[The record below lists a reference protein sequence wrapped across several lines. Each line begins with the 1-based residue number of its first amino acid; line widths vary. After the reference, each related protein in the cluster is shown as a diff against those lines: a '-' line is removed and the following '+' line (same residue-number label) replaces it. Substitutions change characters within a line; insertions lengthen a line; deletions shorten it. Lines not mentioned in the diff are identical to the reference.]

1 MAKRKYRA
9 SWDEVAS
16 LDCDHIAGWGA
27 LDGYVGT
34 VDFDDMTPAKIH
46 IEHDRK
52 QDAISACY
60 FSDNGK
66 DAEPVRSTVHLERR
80 PCRFG
85 GTRAFF
91 VCPTCKRRT
100 LRLAVLPQGLRCG
113 TCGRI
118 TWASRRET
126 ETRRLIRKANKIALR
141 MGMNYFADQPKRPPH
156 MRPETY
162 ARLLSELQPIKAEIE
177 RRVARRMA
185 TAKGPLGGLALIV
198 RWGL

>member
-1 MAKRKYRA
+1 MAVGRYVA

-34 VDFDDMTPAKIH
+34 VDFDDLTPAKIH
-46 IEHDRK
+46 IEHDRER
-52 QDAISACY
+52 DTISAFY

-66 DAEPVRSTVHLERR
+66 DAEPVRSTVHLERC

-91 VCPTCKRRT
+91 RCPACQRRT
-100 LRLAVLPQGLRCG
+100 LRLAVLKRGMLCG

-126 ETRRLIRKANKIALR
+126 QTRRLIRKGNKIAAR
-141 MGMNYFADQPKRPPH
+141 MGMDYFADPPKRPPH

-162 ARLLSELQPIKAEIE
+162 ARLLTELQPIRAEIE

-185 TAKGPLGGLALIV
+185 KAKGPLGGLATIV

>member
-27 LDGYVGT
+27 VDGYVGT
-34 VDFDDMTPAKIH
+34 VDFEDMTPAKIH
-46 IEHDRK
+46 VEHERERDTF
-52 QDAISACY
+52 SAFY
-60 FSDNGK
+60 VSENGK

-100 LRLAVLPQGLRCG
+100 LRLAVLPQGLQCG
-113 TCGRI
+113 ACGRI

-141 MGMNYFADQPKRPPH
+141 MGVDYFADPPKRPPH

-162 ARLLSELQPIKAEIE
+162 ARLLIELQPIKAEIE

-185 TAKGPLGGLALIV
+185 KAKGPLGGLATIV

>member
-46 IEHDRK
+46 VEHDLDR
-52 QDAISACY
+52 DTFSAFY
-60 FSDNGK
+60 VSKNVK
-66 DAEPVRSTVHLERR
+66 DAEPVRSTVHLDRR

-91 VCPTCKRRT
+91 VCPTCQRRT

-113 TCGRI
+113 ACGRI

-141 MGMNYFADQPKRPPH
+141 MGMDYFADPPKRPPH
-156 MRPETY
+156 MRPETF
-162 ARLLSELQPIKAEIE
+162 AKLMTELQPIRAEIE

-185 TAKGPLGGLALIV
+185 TAKGPVGGLALVV